1 MFEGV
6 TKIGWRQ
13 RQDMDSTKH
22 KIDTSFLTQLD
33 RYALPIRNRVTAVH
47 SGSHLSTKKGSGL
60 DLVDHRK
67 YNPGDSLKKI
77 DWNLYARTEKLYI
90 RRFEEDK
97 NLNMV
102 ILLDAS
108 TSMLIPENNPN
119 KFEYA
124 STVAIGISYI
134 VMRYN
139 DQYMIATF
147 AENVDY
153 TKALKG
159 REEFLRTIDNL
170 SRISVN
176 GKTKLS
182 DCADSIYPRIK
193 SKSMILVISDFLDDP
208 DSIRYA
214 VHRLYRHE
222 LVLIHIYDE
231 TERNLPETVDGTV
244 KFIDG
249 ETNEE
254 FSISV
259 GQEFRKE
266 YAAEFEKHMAELD
279 KIAHD
284 FKIPY
289 FKISIDNRPIDTV
302 LTIIGKG

>member
-1 MFEGV
+1 
-6 TKIGWRQ
+6 
-13 RQDMDSTKH
+13 MDGAKH
-22 KIDTSFLTQLD
+22 RIDTSFLTQLD

-47 SGSHLSTKKGSGL
+47 SGSHISTRKGSGL
-60 DLVDHRK
+60 DLVDHRR

-108 TSMLIPENNPN
+108 SSMLFPENDPN

-124 STVAIGISYI
+124 STIATGIAYI

-176 GKTKLS
+176 GKTKLA

-193 SKSMILVISDFLDDP
+193 SKSMVLIVSDFLDNP

-214 VHRLYRHE
+214 VHRLRRHE
-222 LVLIHIYDE
+222 LVLIHLYDE
-231 TERNLPETVDGTV
+231 TEINLPETVGGTV
-244 KFIDG
+244 KFIDS

-259 GQEFRKE
+259 GPQFKKE
-266 YAAEFEKHMAELD
+266 YADEYGKHMAELD

-289 FKISIDNRPIDTV
+289 FKVSIDNRPIDTV
-302 LTIIGKG
+302 LTIIGER

>member
-1 MFEGV
+1 
-6 TKIGWRQ
+6 
-13 RQDMDSTKH
+13 MDGKKH

-33 RYALPIRNRVTAVH
+33 RYALPIRNRVTAIH

-60 DLVDHRK
+60 DIVDHRK
-67 YNPGDSLKKI
+67 YNQGDSLKKI

-147 AENVDY
+147 AENVGY

-176 GKTKLS
+176 GKTKLA

-193 SKSMILVISDFLDDP
+193 SKSMVLVISDFLDDP

-214 VHRLYRHE
+214 VHRLCRHE
-222 LVLIHIYDE
+222 LVLIHLYDE
-231 TERNLPETVDGTV
+231 TEIKLPETVDGTV
-244 KFIDG
+244 KFIDS

-266 YAAEFEKHMAELD
+266 YAAEFGKHMAELD
-279 KIAHD
+279 KIAHE

-302 LTIIGKG
+302 LTVIGKG

>member
-1 MFEGV
+1 MG
-6 TKIGWRQ
+6 GA
-13 RQDMDSTKH
+13 KH

-33 RYALPIRNRVTAVH
+33 RYSLPIRNRVTAVH
-47 SGSHLSTKKGSGL
+47 SGSHLSTRKGSGL

-67 YNPGDSLKKI
+67 YNPGDSLKRI

-108 TSMLIPENNPN
+108 SSMLFPENNPN

-147 AENVDY
+147 AEDVDY
-153 TKALKG
+153 TKTLKG

-170 SRISVN
+170 SQISVN
-176 GKTKLS
+176 GKTKLA

-193 SKSMILVISDFLDDP
+193 SKSMVFIISDFLDDP

-214 VHRLYRHE
+214 VNRLCRHE
-222 LVLIHIYDE
+222 IVLIHLYEE
-231 TERNLPETVDGTV
+231 TEINLPETVDGTV
-244 KFIDG
+244 KFIDS

-259 GQEFRKE
+259 GQTFRKE
-266 YAAEFEKHMAELD
+266 YAAEFGKHMAELD
-279 KIAHD
+279 KITYD

-289 FKISIDNRPIDTV
+289 FKINIDNQPIDAI
-302 LTIIGKG
+302 LTIIGNG

>member
-1 MFEGV
+1 MAGV
-6 TKIGWRQ
+6 
-13 RQDMDSTKH
+13 KH

-47 SGSHLSTKKGSGL
+47 SGSHLSTRKGAGL

-97 NLNMV
+97 NLNMI

-108 TSMLIPENNPN
+108 SSMLLPENDPN
-119 KFEYA
+119 KFEFA
-124 STVAIGISYI
+124 STIAIGISYI

-139 DQYMIATF
+139 DQYMIAKF
-147 AENVDY
+147 ADEVDY

-170 SRISVN
+170 SQISVN
-176 GKTKLS
+176 GKTKLA

-193 SKSMILVISDFLDDP
+193 SKSMVLIISDFLDNP

-214 VHRLYRHE
+214 VHRLCRHE
-222 LVLIHIYDE
+222 LVLIHLYDE
-231 TERNLPETVDGTV
+231 TEINLPETIDGTV
-244 KFIDG
+244 KFIDS

-254 FSISV
+254 FSLSV
-259 GQEFRKE
+259 GPQFRKE
-266 YAAEFEKHMAELD
+266 YADEYGKHMAELE

-289 FKISIDNRPIDTV
+289 FKIRTDNRPIDAV
-302 LTIIGKG
+302 LTIIGKR